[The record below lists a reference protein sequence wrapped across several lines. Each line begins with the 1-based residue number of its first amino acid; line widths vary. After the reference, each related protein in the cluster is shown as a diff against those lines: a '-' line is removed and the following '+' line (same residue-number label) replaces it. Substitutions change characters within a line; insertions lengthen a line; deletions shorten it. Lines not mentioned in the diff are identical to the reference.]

1 MDNIS
6 LSDRDFSEVT
16 DIGRLLN
23 KIDKIKINEDYINT
37 TSEEIYKY
45 QPFLISILLGDYI
58 DMEIHEVEE
67 TMKMYY
73 ILWEYFKDKK
83 ILEK

>member
-1 MDNIS
+1 MDNVR
-6 LSDRDFSEVT
+6 LSDKDFSEIA

-23 KIDKIKINEDYINT
+23 EIDKINEEYINT

-58 DMEIHEVEE
+58 DMKIHWCN
-67 TMKMYY
+67 
-73 ILWEYFKDKK
+73 LPA
-83 ILEK
+83 